1 MGLKKGQTNNPA
13 GRPNGTP
20 NRTTQE
26 IRQLIIDFVNNN
38 IDDMQAVYNTLEP
51 DKKLL
56 MLEKMIKYIVPPA
69 KENDLNASDSI
80 NINFI
85 NASKDPFARMR
96 ENAGID

>member
-1 MGLKKGQTNNPA
+1 MGLQKGQTNNLT
-13 GRPNGTP
+13 GRIKGTP

-38 IDDMQAVYNTLEP
+38 IDDMQTVYNTLEP
-51 DKKLL
+51 EKKLL

-69 KENDLNASDSI
+69 KDNDLNASDNI

-85 NASKDPFARMR
+85 NRTIDPFARIR
-96 ENAGID
+96 ENAGIE